1 MAQKRALATDPG
13 QLRSPLTRRSHELA
27 VILVNWRNEQQT
39 LRCARAVFSWQTLKP
54 SLIVVAN
61 ESNEASKRILTE
73 VLRPDQ
79 LICSPVNLGY
89 GGGNNL
95 GVRRALSGNQEFV
108 LLLNSDAE
116 ISEAAVVRLLER
128 LQANP
133 EISILGPVIHEGG
146 NGGGQCLIGGRDIA
160 LSPATRIAWDPND
173 LKSVPGYPLHE
184 VDYVSGTIFLAR
196 RELFEQ
202 IGLLDERFFF
212 SGEIADLCKRAKD
225 RGHRICVDLSVE
237 AGHDTRESVGPLRE
251 TLYTYYS
258 LRNRFL
264 YVRKHYPTEKFKY
277 FTYWGSRG
285 VVQLARTLRAPK
297 PAKARAVLL
306 ALLHGGINEFG
317 NQNAKF
323 NKGRSDR

>member
-1 MAQKRALATDPG
+1 M
-13 QLRSPLTRRSHELA
+13 SLA
-27 VILVNWRNEQQT
+27 VIFVNWRNEQQT
-39 LRCARAVFSWQTLKP
+39 LRSARAVQGWRALKP
-54 SLIVVAN
+54 ELIVIDN
-61 ESNEASKRILTE
+61 ESTEATTKILAGLGPNE
-73 VLRPDQ
+73 

-95 GVRRALSGNQEFV
+95 GILRALGGKQKYI

-116 ISEAAVVRLLER
+116 ISEDSVIKLRER
-128 LQANP
+128 LEANP
-133 EISILGPVIHEGG
+133 AISILGPVIYEGRDG
-146 NGGGQCLIGGRDIA
+146 DVQCLIGGRDIA
-160 LSPATRIAWDPND
+160 LSPVTRIAWDNND

-225 RGHRICVDLSVE
+225 QGHRICVDLTVE
-237 AGHDTRESVGPLRE
+237 ADHDRDETVGPLRE
-251 TLYTYYS
+251 TLYIYYS

-264 YVRKHYPTEKFKY
+264 YVRKHYPTEKLKY
-277 FTYWGSRG
+277 FAYWFSRG
-285 VVQLARTLRAPK
+285 VIELARTLGALK
-297 PAKARAVLL
+297 LAKARAVLL

-323 NKGRSDR
+323 KKGRSDL